1 MLAWIRLVTPVLQHS
16 ESHLTANHRNT
27 SASSLSIVS
36 SPNKKQHKRTSS
48 SPNATSTICNIG
60 YRARPLYSPARP
72 DSLIFPSIP
81 PPPPSSSSPT
91 AAERTRIS
99 HSDSH
104 LPDHRHR
111 PRRIT
116 STPEEEEE
124 STDELESAPFSSTL
138 ADMEQPS
145 NRSNSAQQ
153 LHSFA
158 LLDIDT
164 HEQIAHRAK
173 PLPPDIDRKTFHL
186 SLDALEQDL
195 LR

>member
-1 MLAWIRLVTPVLQHS
+1 MSTL
-16 ESHLTANHRNT
+16 
-27 SASSLSIVS
+27 SLSTVS
-36 SPNKKQHKRTSS
+36 PPNKKEHKRTSS
-48 SPNATSTICNIG
+48 SPNATNAICNIG

-72 DSLIFPSIP
+72 DSLVFPSIP
-81 PPPPSSSSPT
+81 P

-111 PRRIT
+111 PRRVT

-124 STDELESAPFSSTL
+124 STDELDSAPLSSTL

-164 HEQIAHRAK
+164 HEQVAHRAK

-186 SLDALEQDL
+186 SLDALERDL